1 MSNYENGIETKNRI
15 LAACRKLFYQKGYNQ
30 TTFKDICAE
39 AQVNQSSIHYH
50 FKSKETLLSIIYE
63 ETITKNNQE
72 VERFSRNDTLA
83 LTKYFLST
91 YLYIYKLLQDKS
103 YFQLNLDAARLTD
116 TVHLDSKI
124 QAFAGGIYGKNKNLV
139 VLSENEFFSVMTL
152 AGFDLSFLLYL
163 SKEDTPKDYQQLTAH
178 TAEIYRR
185 ILKIDDEMF
194 QKIMSQL
201 AELEAQVQWE
211 QLDTSFEP

>member
-72 VERFSRNDTLA
+72 VERFSRNDTLP

-103 YFQLNLDAARLTD
+103 YYQLNLDASSLMGTTHFDAQIQVLASG
-116 TVHLDSKI
+116 VYGNSKNI
-124 QAFAGGIYGKNKNLV
+124 V
-139 VLSENEFFSVMTL
+139 VLSENEFFNVMAL
-152 AGFDLSFLLYL
+152 AGFDLSFLIYL
-163 SKEDTPKDYQQLTAH
+163 SKEDTPKDYRHLTTQ

-185 ILKIDDEMF
+185 ILKIDDELF